1 MKHLEH
7 HEDAAHQ
14 PANQHGL
21 VGVLLAAGRASR
33 FGSPKLLHPLGDGSR
48 LGVRSAVNLID
59 AVPYS
64 VAVVSPRHALLR
76 YLLEAAGMH
85 VLVYGDDETGMGDS
99 LAHAVQQ
106 TSHAAGW
113 VVALADMP
121 FIQPGTIRQ
130 VVRRLAAG
138 SALVVPTFN
147 GQCGHP
153 VGFAG
158 HYFNQLSVLQG
169 DAGAR
174 FIIER
179 DAAAAQFL
187 PVTDPGVHLDIDT
200 RDDLARMDRTR
211 IPANASRWRDDARVS
226 SWSGAR
232 R

>member
-1 MKHLEH
+1 MKHQE
-7 HEDAAHQ
+7 HQ
-14 PANQHGL
+14 PDAPHQPGNQQGL
-21 VGVLLAAGRASR
+21 VGVLLAAGRSSR

-48 LGVRSAVNLID
+48 LGVRSGVNLID

-64 VAVVSPRHALLR
+64 VAVVSPRHVLLR
-76 YLLEAAGMH
+76 YLLEAAGLH
-85 VLVYGDDETGMGDS
+85 VLEFGDETTGMGDS
-99 LAHAVQQ
+99 LAYAVQQ
-106 TSHAAGW
+106 TPHAAGW

-121 FIQPGTIRQ
+121 FILPATIRQ
-130 VVRRLAAG
+130 VARRLATG

-147 GQCGHP
+147 GRRGHP

-158 HYFNQLSVLQG
+158 HYLNQLAQLQG

-174 FIIER
+174 AIIER

-211 IPANASRWRDDARVS
+211 IPSPSARWRDEERS
-226 SWSGAR
+226 GSHSGAR